1 MQVDDQNLTKK
12 QLKLQREDLD
22 LGDFGAIQTA
32 HLQVQVQADDSF
44 A

>member
-12 QLKLQREDLD
+12 QLKLREDLD
-22 LGDFGAIQTA
+22 LGDFGAIQTG